1 MWTPVVDGGIGRARS
16 KAPGGELVAPLSFD
30 DDDSGGVTGM
40 LYEMVQSEPSE
51 YRNVNW
57 GTSALV
63 RASSSSSCGL
73 VANAKKKAADFRG
86 HEGNW
91 LNEKELK
98 DALGRKPGFQERP
111 SVLNA
116 LAYTCGDSSC
126 PSKQCSSVLDE
137 VNLTQLRGSWFVE
150 CKSNGYESGD
160 AKGPVMDVLVRHCT
174 SQTEKPTS
182 FEKVSVQIT
191 DRRGELVKVELCV
204 KTWAIAVAGMGKST
218 FDKMRADVPR
228 EIESRRNGVALLQ
241 CSAAAA
247 DSTLSSVT
255 VYVGP

>member
-40 LYEMVQSEPSE
+40 LCEMVQSEPSE

-63 RASSSSSCGL
+63 PHASSSSSCGL
-73 VANAKKKAADFRG
+73 VANSKKMTADFRG
-86 HEGNW
+86 HDGDW
-91 LNEKELK
+91 LNEKDLK

-116 LAYTCGDSSC
+116 LAYKCGDPSC
-126 PSKQCSSVLDE
+126 AMKQCTTVLDE

-150 CKSNGYESGD
+150 CKSNGYESSD
-160 AKGPVMDVLVRHCT
+160 ARGQPVMDVLVRHCT
-174 SQTEKPTS
+174 SGTERPTS

-204 KTWAIAVAGMGKST
+204 KTWAIAVAGMRKST

-228 EIESRRNGVALLQ
+228 EIESRRKGAAMLQ
-241 CSAAAA
+241 
-247 DSTLSSVT
+247 
-255 VYVGP
+255 